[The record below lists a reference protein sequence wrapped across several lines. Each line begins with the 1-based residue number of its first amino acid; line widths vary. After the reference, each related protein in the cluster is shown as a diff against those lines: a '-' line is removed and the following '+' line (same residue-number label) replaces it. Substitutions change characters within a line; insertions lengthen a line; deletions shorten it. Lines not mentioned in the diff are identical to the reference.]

1 LRKFDPKKRLEE
13 LDAVLSALSHPS
25 RRHVLLVVQFR
36 GGTMTAGEID
46 ERFQHTW
53 PTTSRHLRVL
63 ERAGLLLHEK
73 RGRTRIY
80 RVNSEKLGVI
90 REWLEWFESSDPA
103 HKTLLPIKKSAA
115 KKKPRTLK

>member
-1 LRKFDPKKRLEE
+1 M
-13 LDAVLSALSHPS
+13 
-25 RRHVLLVVQFR
+25 LLVVQFR

-80 RVNSEKLGVI
+80 RVNSEKLGVV
-90 REWLEWFESSDPA
+90 REWLEWFESSRPTD
-103 HKTLLPIKKSAA
+103 KTSIPTKKKIRA
-115 KKKPRTLK
+115 KKKPVKSK

>member
-1 LRKFDPKKRLEE
+1 MRKFDPKKRLEE
-13 LDAVLSALSHPS
+13 LNAVLSALSHAS

-63 ERAGLLLHEK
+63 ERAGLLVHEK
-73 RGRTRIY
+73 RGRTRIF
-80 RVNSEKLGVI
+80 RVNTEKLGVV
-90 REWLEWFESSDPA
+90 REWLEWFESSVRTA
-103 HKTLLPIKKSAA
+103 ETLVLTKKIAA
-115 KKKPRTLK
+115 KKKLGRSK

>member
-1 LRKFDPKKRLEE
+1 M
-13 LDAVLSALSHPS
+13 
-25 RRHVLLVVQFR
+25 LLVVQFR

-80 RVNSEKLGVI
+80 RVNSEKLGVV
-90 REWLEWFESSDPA
+90 REWLEWFESSEPTR
-103 HKTLLPIKKSAA
+103 KTLIPTKKTAP
-115 KKKPRTLK
+115 KKKPARSK